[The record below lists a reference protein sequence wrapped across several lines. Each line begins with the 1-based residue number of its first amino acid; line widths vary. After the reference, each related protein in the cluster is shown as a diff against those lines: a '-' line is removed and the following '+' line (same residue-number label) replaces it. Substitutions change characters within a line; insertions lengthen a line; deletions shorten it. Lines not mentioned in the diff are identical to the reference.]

1 LHHALLKAVRY
12 MQGPIR
18 KVGQSFKRKSVWAK
32 PVSWPG
38 RHLRRIRSSRCGT
51 PLGRRP
57 SFSVHGRPPREF
69 PGPSKAVCARVLEIV
84 FDFLR
89 RLPLLLAHDF
99 DLQRSVSPS
108 DFGGQGAGK
117 RILQLY

>member
-1 LHHALLKAVRY
+1 
-12 MQGPIR
+12 M
-18 KVGQSFKRKSVWAK
+18 F
-32 PVSWPG
+32 G
-38 RHLRRIRSSRCGT
+38 RSRFLGLVDT
-51 PLGRRP
+51 FDGYDRQDVVPPLGRRP

-89 RLPLLLAHDF
+89 RLPLLLAHGF